1 MKNSFNILEIIITQI
16 LGCCMSPRMTIKYNV
31 NENANEI
38 INKKLDIILLSK
50 IIYKNEKNFE
60 K

>member
-1 MKNSFNILEIIITQI
+1 
-16 LGCCMSPRMTIKYNV
+16 MSPRMIIKYKV

-38 INKKLDIILLSK
+38 INKKLDIIPPPK

>member
-1 MKNSFNILEIIITQI
+1 
-16 LGCCMSPRMTIKYNV
+16 MSPRMTIKYNV